1 MEVISWKAAS
11 WLSWQPFEPCSLILL
26 PPPSWTNAPRGP
38 MHLVDQIT
46 NVIWRKKQ
54 NHRSKK
60 KKKKEKKTW
69 SPEIVKMNYKEFVTS
84 RKQDWCPYE
93 WD

>member
-38 MHLVDQIT
+38 DHQCDLEEEAEPQ
-46 NVIWRKKQ
+46 KQ
-54 NHRSKK
+54 KK
-60 KKKKEKKTW
+60 KKGKENM
-69 SPEIVKMNYKEFVTS
+69 ES
-84 RKQDWCPYE
+84 RNCEDE
-93 WD
+93 L